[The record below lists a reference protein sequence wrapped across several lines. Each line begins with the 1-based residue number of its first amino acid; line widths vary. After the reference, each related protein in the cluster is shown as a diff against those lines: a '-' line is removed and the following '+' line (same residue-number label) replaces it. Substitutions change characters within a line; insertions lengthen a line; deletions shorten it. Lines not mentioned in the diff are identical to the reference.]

1 MRALIRVLGAL
12 EAVQALVTSLHPQR
26 RVLLVGAAV
35 DATHSA
41 SMIML
46 AAREP
51 RLAAQRRCR
60 RSPRWSGQAARASS
74 LKTFACAC

>member
-1 MRALIRVLGAL
+1 MRAIIRVLGAR
-12 EAVQALVTSLHPQR
+12 ETVQALVTSLHPQR

-41 SMIML
+41 SMILL

-51 RLAAQRRCR
+51 RLRRLAAA
-60 RSPRWSGQAARASS
+60 SAAAAALFALVGESS
-74 LKTFACAC
+74 ARE